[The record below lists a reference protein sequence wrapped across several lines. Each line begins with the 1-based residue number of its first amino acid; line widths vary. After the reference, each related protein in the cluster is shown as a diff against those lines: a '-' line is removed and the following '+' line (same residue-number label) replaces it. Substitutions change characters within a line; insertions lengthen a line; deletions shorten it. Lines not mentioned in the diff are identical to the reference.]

1 MQSVC
6 LYCAIRDLFLFF
18 QWILRQYLMY
28 SRFEALSLFSR
39 LAIPRPRVRQTAVF
53 PSHTKQPNNQ
63 ANQNQSINKSSQF
76 HEPILLH
83 FCCPGPQPAG
93 EGSAAGLLLPVSGEL
108 LGVRSGMVGGK
119 TTEESECGEERRPNG
134 RGPGRLCLPQGCPTR
149 PSDSYHTRNS
159 FASPR
164 GTDHLAIPRPRVR
177 QTAVFPSHTK
187 QPNNQANQN
196 QSINKSSQFHEP
208 IFLHFCCPGPQPAG
222 EGSAAGL
229 LLPKRPT
236 PALVACG
243 IGG

>member
-1 MQSVC
+1 MTPIFIGRTVKSQDGSAFARLPLHGMYLQISRWRIVKE
-6 LYCAIRDLFLFF
+6 LRISAPMDQTARSHGFAYTLAPIHIGLTRRDPLVMS
-18 QWILRQYLMY
+18 IT
-28 SRFEALSLFSR
+28 

-83 FCCPGPQPAG
+83 LCCPGPQPAG

-134 RGPGRLCLPQGCPTR
+134 RGRGHLCLPTH

-164 GTDHLAIPRPRVR
+164 RRDHFTNV
-177 QTAVFPSHTK
+177 
-187 QPNNQANQN
+187 
-196 QSINKSSQFHEP
+196 
-208 IFLHFCCPGPQPAG
+208 
-222 EGSAAGL
+222 
-229 LLPKRPT
+229 
-236 PALVACG
+236 
-243 IGG
+243 